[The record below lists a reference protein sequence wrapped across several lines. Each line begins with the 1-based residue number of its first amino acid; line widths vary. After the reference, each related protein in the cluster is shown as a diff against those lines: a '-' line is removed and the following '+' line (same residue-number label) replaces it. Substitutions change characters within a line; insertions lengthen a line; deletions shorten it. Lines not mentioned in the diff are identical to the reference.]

1 MKFEKP
7 NKEVKEARCGSKLP
21 SLPSLTPLTPI

>member
-7 NKEVKEARCGSKLP
+7 NKEVKEVRYGCKLP
-21 SLPSLTPLTPI
+21 SLPSLTPLTSI